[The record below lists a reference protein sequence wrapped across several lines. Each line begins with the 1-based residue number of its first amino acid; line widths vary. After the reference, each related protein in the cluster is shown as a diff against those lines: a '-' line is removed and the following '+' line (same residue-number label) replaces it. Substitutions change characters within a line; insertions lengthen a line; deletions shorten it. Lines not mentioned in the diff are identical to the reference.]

1 MAENLVDSYEI
12 FKKCVTTLS
21 KTSLD
26 NSDKKE
32 KKYMTQSQQSAINF
46 DKVKEKYSKE
56 YFSCNNTP
64 FKSVDALLQLAD
76 KTYLFIEFKNGKRL
90 DGEERAKIREKLSN
104 SLLLFADILNTTFR
118 SFNANTLFILVYNE
132 EANPYVKQGSPS
144 LNKIAKAVS
153 KKSECADIRFDFDK
167 IKPFLVYDV
176 KTLTATEFE
185 DFLSRNRF
193 IDYQ

>member
-1 MAENLVDSYEI
+1 MTENLVDSYEI

-26 NSDKKE
+26 NSDKNE
-32 KKYMTQSQQSAINF
+32 MKYMTQSQQSAINF

-56 YFSCNNTP
+56 FFFCNNTP
-64 FKSVDALLQLAD
+64 FKSVDALLQFAD

-118 SFNANTLFILVYNE
+118 SFNAKTLFILVYNE

-185 DFLSRNRF
+185 DFLSRNQF